1 MSDNMKFVILGA
13 GNIGTLIGAK
23 LAQLESSNVLI
34 HTRGEHAASL
44 AVNGITVSGL
54 ETFHLAP
61 NEYLISISDVEINSV
76 FDGLADYIF
85 ITSKAGDVEELVQLA
100 KRFSNNQTKII
111 ILSNGLGH
119 IELGS
124 QEFGTHRVIPAT
136 TTHGVWRKA
145 PGCIEWAGSG
155 AINLGQINNS
165 PNHDDLRELI
175 SILESANLTPLWNE
189 DGRSLVW
196 SKVLINIAINPIAA
210 ITGQKN
216 GELLGSEIFETCTEV
231 MLEGARVARLE
242 GVMLDDDD
250 KLVDNLKSVLQKTKD
265 NKCSMLQDVRLGKT
279 TEIMFLNRMIV
290 NRAEN
295 YGLATPLNQLLSKLI
310 ESLSLY

>member
-44 AVNGITVSGL
+44 AVSGITVSGL

-61 NEYLISISDVEINSV
+61 NEYLISISEIEINSV

-165 PNHDDLRELI
+165 PNHDELRELI

-216 GELLGSEIFETCTEV
+216 GELLSSEIFETCTEV

-290 NRAEN
+290 NRAEK

>member
-44 AVNGITVSGL
+44 AVSGITVSGL

-61 NEYLISISDVEINSV
+61 NEYLISISEIEINSV

-165 PNHDDLRELI
+165 PNHDELSELI

-216 GELLGSEIFETCTEV
+216 GELLSSEIFETCTEV

-290 NRAEN
+290 NRAEK

>member
-1 MSDNMKFVILGA
+1 MSDIMKFVILGA

-23 LAQLESSNVLI
+23 LAQLDSSEVLI

-44 AVNGITVSGL
+44 ALNGISVDGA

-61 NEYLISISDVEINSV
+61 DKYLLSISDVEINSV

-85 ITSKAGDVEELVQLA
+85 VTSKAGDVEELLQLA
-100 KRFSNNQTKII
+100 KRFSNSRTKVI

-119 IELGS
+119 IEIGA
-124 QEFGTHRVIPAT
+124 QEFGYHRIIPAT
-136 TTHGVWRKA
+136 TTHGVWRKK
-145 PGCIEWAGSG
+145 PGCIEWAGLG

-165 PNHDDLRELI
+165 PNLDQLTELI
-175 SILESANLTPLWNE
+175 SILESASLNPIWNE

-216 GELLGSEIFETCTEV
+216 GELLDGEIFETCTEV

-242 GVMLDDDD
+242 GVVLANDD
-250 KLVDNLKSVLQKTKD
+250 KLIDNLKSVLQKTKE
-265 NKCSMLQDVRLGKT
+265 NKCSMLQDVRLGKN

-290 NRAEN
+290 DRAEK
-295 YGLATPLNQLLSKLI
+295 YGLSTPLNQLLSKLI

>member
-1 MSDNMKFVILGA
+1 M
-13 GNIGTLIGAK
+13 
-23 LAQLESSNVLI
+23 
-34 HTRGEHAASL
+34 
-44 AVNGITVSGL
+44 
-54 ETFHLAP
+54 
-61 NEYLISISDVEINSV
+61 
-76 FDGLADYIF
+76 
-85 ITSKAGDVEELVQLA
+85 
-100 KRFSNNQTKII
+100 
-111 ILSNGLGH
+111 
-119 IELGS
+119 
-124 QEFGTHRVIPAT
+124 
-136 TTHGVWRKA
+136 WRKA

-165 PNHDDLRELI
+165 PNHDELRELI

-216 GELLGSEIFETCTEV
+216 GELLCSEIFETCTEV

-290 NRAEN
+290 NRAEK

>member
-1 MSDNMKFVILGA
+1 MSDIMKFVILGA

-23 LAQLESSNVLI
+23 LAQLDSSEVLI

-44 AVNGITVSGL
+44 AVNGISVDGV
-54 ETFHLAP
+54 ETFHLAA
-61 NEYLISISDVEINSV
+61 NKYHISISDVEINSV

-85 ITSKAGDVEELVQLA
+85 ITSKAGNVEELLQLA
-100 KRFSNNQTKII
+100 KRFVKTSTKII

-124 QEFGTHRVIPAT
+124 KEFGSHRIIPAT
-136 TTHGVWRKA
+136 TTHGVWRKN
-145 PGCIEWAGSG
+145 PGCIEWAGLGS
-155 AINLGQINNS
+155 INLGQFNNS
-165 PNHDDLRELI
+165 PKAEQLKELI
-175 SILESANLTPLWNE
+175 SILESADLNPTWNE

-210 ITGQKN
+210 ITGQRN
-216 GELLGSEIFETCTEV
+216 GQLLEDEIFETCTEV

-242 GVMLDDDD
+242 GVVLADDG
-250 KLVDNLKSVLQKTKD
+250 KLVDRLKSILNKTKD
-265 NKCSMLQDVRLGKT
+265 NKCSMLQDVRLGKN

-290 NRAEN
+290 NRAEKH
-295 YGLATPLNQLLSKLI
+295 GLSTPLNQLLSKLI
-310 ESLSLY
+310 ESLTLY